1 MELKKSEKFLLLIA
15 NIVFVLYIAFVLI
28 WIKDFKEYTSKDYLS
43 AKMVDQIR
51 QQTQLTMDSANISS
65 KDLSY
70 VLEIMGQLAYVYLA
84 VFLLL
89 FILVILGQLKL
100 SNHYIFGSILL
111 VWSIFLTVFSLGI
124 LFITC
129 LIYFFVG
136 MKIIIERSSR
146 IKGDRL

>member
-15 NIVFVLYIAFVLI
+15 NIVFVLYIAFVLV
-28 WIKDFKEYTSKDYLS
+28 WIKDFKEYASKDYLS

>member
-28 WIKDFKEYTSKDYLS
+28 WIKDFKEYASKDYLS

>member
-1 MELKKSEKFLLLIA
+1 
-15 NIVFVLYIAFVLI
+15 
-28 WIKDFKEYTSKDYLS
+28 
-43 AKMVDQIR
+43 MVDQIR

-111 VWSIFLTVFSLGI
+111 VW
-124 LFITC
+124 
-129 LIYFFVG
+129 
-136 MKIIIERSSR
+136 
-146 IKGDRL
+146 